1 MKTQKIFNT
10 DLEVSNII
18 YGCMDLGQ
26 IWGDEPLTKEIID
39 KGLKA
44 INTALDEG
52 INFFDTADIYAR
64 GKSDLVF
71 SEIFKEK
78 PGLRDKII
86 LQTKCGIRFG
96 GEPNNNSPHR
106 FDFSYEH
113 IINSLNSSLKRLKT
127 DYLDILLLHRPDP
140 LIEPE
145 EVAKA
150 FDELKAAGKVKYFG
164 VSNHTAFQIQ
174 FLQNY
179 LDMPLI
185 VNQIEMNVVYTDLI
199 DEGIVGSKKENLQ
212 KLTGGGTIEYCR
224 MNKIQLQAWSPL
236 AQGLPFKNENEIQEE
251 RIKKTAGKL
260 SELSKAKGVSKEAI
274 ATAWLLRHPAKI
286 QPVIGTRNPDRIKAI
301 CEATKI
307 ELTREEWY
315 QLYNAQRRESL
326 P

>member
-1 MKTQKIFNT
+1 MKKLKLINT

-26 IWGDEPLTKEIID
+26 IWDDEPLTKEIID

-44 INTALDEG
+44 INAALDEG

-64 GKSDLVF
+64 GKSDIVF
-71 SEIFKEK
+71 SEIFKQK
-78 PGLRDKII
+78 PALRDKIVI
-86 LQTKCGIRFG
+86 QTKCGIRFP
-96 GEPNNNSPHR
+96 GEPNPNSPHR

-113 IINSLNSSLKRLKT
+113 IINSVNASLKRLKT
-127 DYLDILLLHRPDP
+127 DYIDILLLHRPDP

-150 FDELKAAGKVKYFG
+150 FDELKAAGKVRYYG
-164 VSNHTAFQIQ
+164 ISNHTAFQIE
-174 FLQNY
+174 FLQKY
-179 LDMPLI
+179 LGMPLI

-199 DEGIVGSKKENLQ
+199 DEGIVGSKKENIQ

-224 MNKIQLQAWSPL
+224 MNNIQLQAWSPL

-251 RIKKTAGKL
+251 RIKGVARKIN
-260 SELSKAKGVSKEAI
+260 ELSKEKGVSREAI
-274 ATAWLLRHPAKI
+274 AIAWLLKHPAKI
-286 QPVIGTRNPDRIKAI
+286 QPVIGTRNPERIKSI
-301 CEATKI
+301 CEANKI

-315 QLYNAQRRESL
+315 HLYLSNRIEPL